1 MDTAGEISKGV
12 DITPL
17 PVCWYIIVLTYVKEG
32 CSLALTPMMQQYL
45 ETKEQCKDCILFF
58 RLGDFYEMFFD
69 DAHTASRE
77 LELVL
82 TGRDCGLEKKAP
94 MCGIP
99 YHAAEG
105 YIAKLIEKG
114 YKVAICEQVE
124 DPALAKGI
132 VKREIIRI
140 VTPGTVIDSAML
152 DEKRNNYLG
161 CLYVEENRF
170 ALSICD
176 ISTGAF
182 LTTSSFDKLSR
193 SIDELSKYSPSELLI
208 IKNEFI
214 DNNKVI
220 KSINERLQPL
230 IDIVEYD
237 EANNENI
244 LSAFKEDAANLNDI
258 ELKTSGCLYKYIVE
272 TQKSSLGH
280 ITRINKYEIKNYMIL
295 DYTAR
300 KNLELTETLRSKNRK
315 GSLLWILDQ
324 TQTSMGSRMLRKWVE
339 EPLINREEICKR
351 LEAVEELMNNVY
363 VSSDLGEFLR
373 NVYDM
378 ERLIGRISCG
388 AANARDLVYLKE
400 SFRYLPDI
408 KSVLSNCRSK
418 LLNEIYINL
427 DILDDIFTLIDS
439 SIQDSPSLQLKEG
452 EIIKPGYNKD
462 VDKLREA
469 MSNGKNWIADLEQKE
484 REQTGIKSLKVGFNK
499 VFGYYIE
506 ITKSNL
512 ANVPEDRYIRKQTLA
527 NGERYIT
534 PELKEMEDLILGAEQ
549 KITELEYDL
558 FVAVRNKV
566 AAEVTRVQK
575 TAQYIST
582 IDSILSFAK
591 VSFENNYSKPE
602 ITNDGSIKIE
612 DGRHPVVE
620 KVIDGIFVPNDTNI
634 NIDSDRTAII
644 TGPNMAGK
652 STYMRQVALITLMA
666 QIGCFVPAKYA
677 SISVVDRIFTRI
689 GASDDLS
696 SGQSTF
702 MVEMSEVSNILQN
715 ATNQSL
721 IILDE
726 VGRGTSTFDGLSIA
740 WAVVDYISN
749 HIGAKTLFATHY
761 HELTELEGKVY
772 GIKNYCISV
781 KEHGDN
787 IIFLRKIIRGGA
799 DQSYGI
805 QVAKLAGLPQDV
817 VSKAKEILNKLE
829 ESDINKNIKENIN
842 EEIAISSNA
851 NTKSSENNGQISIFD
866 FKENEIISDIKAID
880 ILNITPMEAM
890 NHLYKLYQKV
900 TNKSK

>member
-1 MDTAGEISKGV
+1 M
-12 DITPL
+12 
-17 PVCWYIIVLTYVKEG
+17 
-32 CSLALTPMMQQYL
+32 ALTPMMQQYL
-45 ETKEQCKDCILFF
+45 EIKESCRDCILFF
-58 RLGDFYEMFFD
+58 RLGDFYEMFFE
-69 DAHTASRE
+69 DAETASRE

-82 TGRDCGLEKKAP
+82 TGRDCGLEKRAP

-99 YHAAEG
+99 YHACEG
-105 YIAKLIEKG
+105 YIARLIEKG

-140 VTPGTVIDSAML
+140 ITPGTVIDSNML
-152 DEKRNNYLG
+152 DEKKNNYLG
-161 CLYVEENRF
+161 CLYIEENRF
-170 ALSICD
+170 ALSVCD

-182 LTTSSFDKLSR
+182 LSTSSMDKLSR
-193 SIDELSKYSPSELLI
+193 GLDELSKYSPSELLI
-208 IKNEFI
+208 IKNRFMES
-214 DNNKVI
+214 DNVI
-220 KSINERLQPL
+220 KKINERLSLL
-230 IDIVEYD
+230 ITVVEWD
-237 EANNENI
+237 ENSQERV
-244 LSAFKEDAANLNDI
+244 LTAFREDAARLNEI
-258 ELKTSGCLYKYIVE
+258 ELAASSCLYKYILE
-272 TQKSSLGH
+272 TQKNSLGH
-280 ITRINKYEIKNYMIL
+280 ISSINRYEIKNYMLL

-300 KNLELTETLRSKNRK
+300 RNLELTETLRGKNRK
-315 GSLLWILDQ
+315 GSLLWILDK
-324 TQTSMGSRMLRKWVE
+324 TQTSMGSRRLRKWVE
-339 EPLINREEICKR
+339 EPLIDREEILGR
-351 LEAVEELMNNVY
+351 LEAVEELVDNVY
-363 VSSDLGEFLR
+363 ISSDLGEFLK

-378 ERLIGRISCG
+378 ERLIGRISCS
-388 AANARDLVYLKE
+388 AANARDLIYLKE

-408 KSVLSNCRSK
+408 KSVLSNCKSK
-418 LLNEIYINL
+418 LMKQIYSNFDMLEDIFSL
-427 DILDDIFTLIDS
+427 IDGSILDN
-439 SIQDSPSLQLKEG
+439 PSLQLKEG
-452 EIIKPGYNKD
+452 GIIKAGYNEE

-469 MSNGKNWIADLEQKE
+469 MSKGKSWIADLEQKE
-484 REQTGIKSLKVGFNK
+484 RELTGIKSLKIGFNK

-506 ITKSNL
+506 VTKSNL
-512 ANVPEDRYIRKQTLA
+512 SNVPEDRYIRKQTLS

-549 KITELEYDL
+549 KITELEYEL
-558 FVAVRNKV
+558 FVEIRSRIS
-566 AAEVTRVQK
+566 AEVTRVQR
-575 TAQYIST
+575 TALYIST
-582 IDSILSFAK
+582 IDSLLSFAR
-591 VSFENNYSKPE
+591 VSFENNYIRPE
-602 ITNDGSIKIE
+602 ITQDGTIMIE

-620 KVIDGIFVPNDTNI
+620 KVIEGIFVPNDTNL

-666 QIGCFVPAKYA
+666 QIGCFVPAKHA
-677 SISVVDRIFTRI
+677 CISVVDRIFTRI

-715 ATNQSL
+715 ATKQSL

-740 WAVVDYISN
+740 WAVVDYISS

-761 HELTELEGKVY
+761 HELTELEGRIQ

-805 QVAKLAGLPQDV
+805 QVAKLAGLPKDV
-817 VSKAKEILNKLE
+817 VARAKEILSKLE
-829 ESDINKNIKENIN
+829 ESDINRGISGNIN
-842 EEIAISSNA
+842 EEVAIG
-851 NTKSSENNGQISIFD
+851 KSTSPKPPENPMQLSLFD
-866 FKENEIISDIKAID
+866 YRDREFISDIEAID

-890 NHLYKLYQKV
+890 NHLYRLYQKV
-900 TNKSK
+900 TRK

>member
-1 MDTAGEISKGV
+1 
-12 DITPL
+12 
-17 PVCWYIIVLTYVKEG
+17 
-32 CSLALTPMMQQYL
+32 MMQQYF
-45 ETKEQCKDCILFF
+45 EIKEQCKDCILFF
-58 RLGDFYEMFFD
+58 RLGDFYEMFFE
-69 DAHTASRE
+69 DADIASRE

-82 TGRDCGLEKKAP
+82 TGRDCGLDKRAP

-105 YIAKLIEKG
+105 YIARLIERG

-140 VTPGTVIDSAML
+140 VTPGTLIDTAML
-152 DEKRNNYLG
+152 DEKKNNYLG
-161 CLYVEENRF
+161 CLFIEDNRF
-170 ALSICD
+170 ALSVCD
-176 ISTGAF
+176 ISTGMF
-182 LTTSSFDKLSR
+182 LITSSLDKFSR
-193 SIDELSKYSPSELLI
+193 SLDELSKYSPSELLI
-208 IKNEFI
+208 IKNQYIE
-214 DNNKVI
+214 DNKII
-220 KSINERLQPL
+220 KRINERFQLL
-230 IDIVEYD
+230 INIVEYD
-237 EANNENI
+237 NDYNQNI
-244 LSAFKEDAANLNDI
+244 LSVFKNDAVNLNDI
-258 ELKTSGCLYKYIVE
+258 ELKTAGCLYNYIVE
-272 TQKSSLGH
+272 TQKNSLGH
-280 ITRINKYEIKNYMIL
+280 IVKINKYEIKNYMIL

-324 TQTSMGSRMLRKWVE
+324 TLTSMGSRMLRKWVE
-339 EPLINREEICKR
+339 EPLINREEICNR
-351 LEAVEELMNNVY
+351 LEAVEELMDNVY
-363 VSSDLGEFLR
+363 VSSDLREFLR

-408 KSVLSNCRSK
+408 KSVLSNCRSR
-418 LLNEIYINL
+418 LLNEMYINF
-427 DILDDIFTLIDS
+427 DILDDIFTLIDV
-439 SIQDSPSLQLKEG
+439 SILDSPSIQLKEG
-452 EIIKPGYNKD
+452 GIIKLGYNED

-484 REQTGIKSLKVGFNK
+484 REATGIKSLKVGYNK

-506 ITKSNL
+506 ITKSHL
-512 ANVPEDRYIRKQTLA
+512 DNVPQDRFIRKQTLS

-549 KITELEYDL
+549 KITELEYEL
-558 FVAVRNKV
+558 FVGVRTKI

-575 TAQYIST
+575 TALYVST
-582 IDSILSFAK
+582 IDSLLSFAK
-591 VSFENNYSKPE
+591 VSFENNYSKPD
-602 ITNDGSIKIE
+602 ITNDGCIKIE

-666 QIGCFVPAKYA
+666 QIGSFVPAKYA

-749 HIGAKTLFATHY
+749 HICAKTLFATHY
-761 HELTELEGKVY
+761 HELTELEGRVY
-772 GIKNYCISV
+772 GITNYCISV

-805 QVAKLAGLPQDV
+805 QVAKLAGLPEDV
-817 VSKAKEILNKLE
+817 VLKAKEILKKLE
-829 ESDINKNIKENIN
+829 ESDINKNFKGNIN
-842 EEIAISSNA
+842 EEVALSTSA
-851 NTKSSENNGQISIFD
+851 KTETRENTMQISLFD
-866 FKENEIISDIKAID
+866 YKDSEIISDIKAID
-880 ILNITPMEAM
+880 ILNITPIEAM
-890 NHLYKLYQKV
+890 NELYKLYKKI
-900 TNKSK
+900 TK

>member
-1 MDTAGEISKGV
+1 
-12 DITPL
+12 
-17 PVCWYIIVLTYVKEG
+17 
-32 CSLALTPMMQQYL
+32 MMQQYL

-58 RLGDFYEMFFD
+58 RLGDFYEMFFE
-69 DAHTASRE
+69 DAEVASRE

-82 TGRDCGLEKKAP
+82 TGRDCGLDKRAP

-105 YIAKLIEKG
+105 YIARLIEKG

-124 DPALAKGI
+124 NPALAKGI
-132 VKREIIRI
+132 VKREIIKI
-140 VTPGTVIDSAML
+140 VTPGTVIDATML

-161 CLYVEENRF
+161 CLFIEGDRF
-170 ALSICD
+170 AISVCD
-176 ISTGAF
+176 ISTGMF
-182 LTTSSFDKLSR
+182 LTTSSLGRLSR
-193 SIDELSKYSPSELLI
+193 ALDELSKYSPSELLI
-208 IKNEFI
+208 IKNEYL

-220 KSINERLQPL
+220 KSINERFQTL
-230 IDIVEYD
+230 INIVEYKD
-237 EANNENI
+237 TYNQNI
-244 LSAFKEDAANLNDI
+244 LTVFKDDALNLNED

-280 ITRINKYEIKNYMIL
+280 ILKINRYEIKNYMML

-300 KNLELTETLRSKNRK
+300 KNLELTETLRSKHRK
-315 GSLLWILDQ
+315 GSLLWILDH
-324 TQTSMGSRMLRKWVE
+324 TVTSMGSRMLRKWVE
-339 EPLINREEICKR
+339 EPLINQEEICNR
-351 LEAVEELMNNVY
+351 LEAVDELMDNVY
-363 VSSDLGEFLR
+363 VSSDLREFFK

-388 AANARDLVYLKE
+388 AATPRDLVNLKE

-408 KSVLSNCRSK
+408 KSVLSNLRSR
-418 LLNEIYINL
+418 LLNNIYL
-427 DILDDIFTLIDS
+427 DFDILDDIFALIDGS
-439 SIQDSPSLQLKEG
+439 VLDSPSLQLKEG
-452 EIIKPGYNKD
+452 GIIKLGYNQD

-469 MSNGKNWIADLEQKE
+469 MSNGKNWIADLEQRE
-484 REQTGIKSLKVGFNK
+484 REVTGIKSLKVGFNK

-512 ANVPEDRYIRKQTLA
+512 ANVPLDRFVRKQTLS

-534 PELKEMEDLILGAEQ
+534 PELKEVEDLILGAEQ
-549 KITELEYDL
+549 KIIELEYEL
-558 FVAVRNKV
+558 FVEIRNKV
-566 AAEVTRVQK
+566 ATEVRRVQK
-575 TAQYIST
+575 TASYVST

-591 VSFENNYSKPE
+591 VSFENNYSKPD

-620 KVIDGIFVPNDTNI
+620 RVIDGIFVPNDTNI
-634 NIDSDRTAII
+634 NIDEDRTAII

-696 SGQSTF
+696 TGQSTF

-715 ATNQSL
+715 ATSQSL

-740 WAVVDYISN
+740 WAVVDYISS

-761 HELTELEGKVY
+761 HELTELEGRVH

-805 QVAKLAGLPQDV
+805 QVAKLSGLPEEV
-817 VSKAKEILNKLE
+817 VSKAKEILKKLE
-829 ESDINKNIKENIN
+829 ESDINKNMKDNIDDEVALSSCDKNGTQENPMQL
-842 EEIAISSNA
+842 SLFDY
-851 NTKSSENNGQISIFD
+851 KS
-866 FKENEIISDIKAID
+866 NEIISDIKGID
-880 ILNITPMEAM
+880 ILNITPIEAM
-890 NHLYKLYQKV
+890 NQLYKLYEKV
-900 TNKSK
+900 KNR

>member
-1 MDTAGEISKGV
+1 M
-12 DITPL
+12 
-17 PVCWYIIVLTYVKEG
+17 
-32 CSLALTPMMQQYL
+32 ALTPMMQQYL

-58 RLGDFYEMFFD
+58 RLGDFYEMFFE
-69 DAHTASRE
+69 DAEVASRE

-82 TGRDCGLEKKAP
+82 TGRDCGLDKRAP

-105 YIAKLIEKG
+105 YIARLIEKG

-124 DPALAKGI
+124 NPALAKGI
-132 VKREIIRI
+132 VKREIIKI
-140 VTPGTVIDSAML
+140 VTPGTVIDATML

-161 CLYVEENRF
+161 CLFIEGDRF
-170 ALSICD
+170 AISVCD
-176 ISTGAF
+176 ISTGMF
-182 LTTSSFDKLSR
+182 LTTSSLGRLSR
-193 SIDELSKYSPSELLI
+193 ALDELSKYSPSELLI
-208 IKNEFI
+208 IKNEYL

-220 KSINERLQPL
+220 KSINERFQTL
-230 IDIVEYD
+230 INIVEYKD
-237 EANNENI
+237 TYNQNI
-244 LSAFKEDAANLNDI
+244 LTVFKDDALNLNED

-280 ITRINKYEIKNYMIL
+280 ILKINRYEIKNYMML

-300 KNLELTETLRSKNRK
+300 KNLELTETLRSKHRK
-315 GSLLWILDQ
+315 GSLLWILDH
-324 TQTSMGSRMLRKWVE
+324 TVTSMGSRMLRKWVE
-339 EPLINREEICKR
+339 EPLINQEEICNR
-351 LEAVEELMNNVY
+351 LEAVDELMDNVY
-363 VSSDLGEFLR
+363 VSSDLREFFK

-388 AANARDLVYLKE
+388 AATPRDLVNLKE

-408 KSVLSNCRSK
+408 KSVLSNCRSR
-418 LLNEIYINL
+418 LLNNIYL
-427 DILDDIFTLIDS
+427 DFDILDDIFALIDGS
-439 SIQDSPSLQLKEG
+439 VLDSPSLQLKEG
-452 EIIKPGYNKD
+452 GIIKLGYNQD

-469 MSNGKNWIADLEQKE
+469 MSNGKNWIADLEQRE
-484 REQTGIKSLKVGFNK
+484 REVTGIKSLKVGFNK

-512 ANVPEDRYIRKQTLA
+512 ANVPLDRFVRKQTLS

-534 PELKEMEDLILGAEQ
+534 PELKEVEDLILGAEQ
-549 KITELEYDL
+549 KIIELEYEL
-558 FVAVRNKV
+558 FVEIRNKV
-566 AAEVTRVQK
+566 ATEVRRVQK
-575 TAQYIST
+575 TASYVST

-591 VSFENNYSKPE
+591 VSFENNYSKPD

-620 KVIDGIFVPNDTNI
+620 RVIDGIFVPNDTNI
-634 NIDSDRTAII
+634 NIDEDRTAII

-696 SGQSTF
+696 TGQSTF

-715 ATNQSL
+715 ATSQSL

-740 WAVVDYISN
+740 WAVVDYISS

-761 HELTELEGKVY
+761 HELTELEGRVH

-805 QVAKLAGLPQDV
+805 QVAKLSGLPEEV
-817 VSKAKEILNKLE
+817 VSKAKEILKKLE
-829 ESDINKNIKENIN
+829 ESDINKNMKDNIDDEVALSSCDKNGTQENPMQL
-842 EEIAISSNA
+842 SLFDY
-851 NTKSSENNGQISIFD
+851 KS
-866 FKENEIISDIKAID
+866 NEIISDIKGID
-880 ILNITPMEAM
+880 ILNITPIEAM
-890 NHLYKLYQKV
+890 NQLYKLYEKV
-900 TNKSK
+900 KNR

>member
-1 MDTAGEISKGV
+1 MI
-12 DITPL
+12 
-17 PVCWYIIVLTYVKEG
+17 
-32 CSLALTPMMQQYL
+32 SLALTPMMQQYL
-45 ETKEQCKDCILFF
+45 EIKESCKDCILFF
-58 RLGDFYEMFFD
+58 RLGDFYEMFFE
-69 DAHTASRE
+69 DAKVASRD

-82 TGRDCGLEKKAP
+82 TGRDCGLEERAP

-105 YIAKLIEKG
+105 YIARLIEKG
-114 YKVAICEQVE
+114 HKVAICEQVE

-140 VTPGTVIDSAML
+140 VTPGTVIDSSML

-161 CLYVEENRF
+161 CLYIEDNRF
-170 ALSICD
+170 SLSVCD
-176 ISTGAF
+176 ISTGMF
-182 LTTSSFDKLSR
+182 LTTSSIDNLSR
-193 SIDELSKYSPSELLI
+193 ALDELSKYSPSELLI
-208 IKNEFI
+208 IKNKFLE
-214 DNNKVI
+214 NNNTTKKI
-220 KSINERLQPL
+220 KERLNLL
-230 IDIVEYD
+230 ITIVEYD
-237 EANNENI
+237 RSNNERL
-244 LSAFKEDAANLNDI
+244 LSIFKEDAAGLNEI
-258 ELKTSGCLYKYIVE
+258 ELTTSSCLYKYILE

-280 ITRINKYEIKNYMIL
+280 IIRINKYEIKNYMVL

-300 KNLELTETLRSKNRK
+300 INLELTETLRSKNRK
-315 GSLLWILDQ
+315 GSLLWILDK
-324 TQTSMGSRMLRKWVE
+324 TQTSMGSRMIRKWVE
-339 EPLINREEICKR
+339 EPLINNEEICKR
-351 LEAVEELMNNVY
+351 LEAVEELVNNVY
-363 VSSDLGEFLR
+363 VSSDLGEFLK

-378 ERLIGRISCG
+378 ERLMGRISCG

-408 KSVLSNCRSK
+408 KSVLSNCKSS
-418 LLNEIYINL
+418 LLSEMYINF
-427 DILDDIFTLIDS
+427 DILDDIFSFIDG
-439 SIQDSPSLQLKEG
+439 SILDSPSLQLKEG
-452 EIIKPGYNKD
+452 GIIRSGYNEE

-469 MSNGKNWIADLEQKE
+469 MSKGKSWIADLEQKE
-484 REQTGIKSLKVGFNK
+484 RETTGIKSLKVGFNK

-506 ITKSNL
+506 VTKSNL
-512 ANVPEDRYIRKQTLA
+512 SSVPEDRFIRKQTLS

-549 KITELEYDL
+549 KITELEYEL
-558 FVAVRNKV
+558 FVDIRNKV
-566 AAEVTRVQK
+566 AAEVTRVQR
-575 TAQYIST
+575 TAIYIST
-582 IDSILSFAK
+582 VDSLLSFSK
-591 VSFENNYSKPE
+591 VSFENNYTKPD
-602 ITNDGSIKIE
+602 ITNDGTIIIE

-620 KVIDGIFVPNDTNI
+620 KVIDGIFVPNDTNL

-677 SISVVDRIFTRI
+677 NISVVDRIFTRI

-696 SGQSTF
+696 TGQSTF

-715 ATNQSL
+715 ATKQSL
-721 IILDE
+721 ILLDE

-740 WAVVDYISN
+740 WAVVDYISS

-761 HELTELEGKVY
+761 HELTELEGRVQ

-805 QVAKLAGLPQDV
+805 QVAKLAGLPQAV
-817 VSKAKEILNKLE
+817 VTKAKEILNKLE
-829 ESDINKNIKENIN
+829 ESDINKGINGNIN
-842 EEIAISSNA
+842 EEIAISSSYIV
-851 NTKSSENNGQISIFD
+851 KPIESSMQISMFD
-866 FKENEIISDIKAID
+866 NTENEIISDIEAID

-890 NHLYKLYQKV
+890 NHLYKLYKKV
-900 TNKSK
+900 TKKTKA